1 MLRRRGGRADGSGG
15 LTHHSIY
22 VPVVRRSRSVGG
34 SADAMV
40 IGVSAMR
47 QLTYVCGGGRLE
59 GRTHVVGREPAHA
72 TRRLRAGPE
81 NRVGILLCEYNLFT
95 AAVNQG
101 RGQADVGADEG
112 TDSAPVFHRHLL

>member
-1 MLRRRGGRADGSGG
+1 
-15 LTHHSIY
+15 
-22 VPVVRRSRSVGG
+22 
-34 SADAMV
+34 MV

-47 QLTYVCGGGRLE
+47 QLTYVCGGRLE
-59 GRTHVVGREPAHA
+59 GRTHVGREPTHHVLL
-72 TRRLRAGPE
+72 LRKGPE

-101 RGQADVGADEG
+101 RGQADEG